1 MWLCRKSLA
10 LRQTRM
16 FTATLLTTAIWE
28 SRSQKSFRLPHFIT
42 GWTSWFM
49 SQKDA
54 FKSQILTWQSVS
66 HFWNHHRNGQIVLGW
81 RDTKELVFLML
92 HSHPS
97 NFCLYS
103 HSLSSKSLAGG
114 KCVSIPP
121 LGSVSPNQRFGGISS
136 IIGNN
141 LQENSFT
148 LQTM

>member
-1 MWLCRKSLA
+1 MVHEPKRFIQKPDFDLA
-10 LRQTRM
+10 
-16 FTATLLTTAIWE
+16 
-28 SRSQKSFRLPHFIT
+28 
-42 GWTSWFM
+42 
-49 SQKDA
+49 
-54 FKSQILTWQSVS
+54 VS
-66 HFWNHHRNGQIVLGW
+66 IPFLEPPPYNGQIVLGW

-141 LQENSFT
+141 LQENVVYIVNNVVCGQTCNYEGCISPT
-148 LQTM
+148 LDAQKDRRPMPEPLCLWRSQYLM